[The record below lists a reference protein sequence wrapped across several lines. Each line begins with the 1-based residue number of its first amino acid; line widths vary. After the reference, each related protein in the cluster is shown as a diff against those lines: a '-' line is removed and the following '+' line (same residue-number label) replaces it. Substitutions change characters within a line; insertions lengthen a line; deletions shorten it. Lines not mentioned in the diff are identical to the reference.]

1 MTLKEAKKI
10 LKKEG
15 FCLEDTGKPR
25 SVSEDFTEFE
35 SPDICEAMQVVCSAG
50 YAIMMLNNVFNARKV
65 RLKEEYENN
74 TKVLGPGEEQPKES
88 NPALKEAA
96 SQFNDALL
104 DEQAKKI
111 EKLTKENEDWK
122 SCHEMQNRAIA
133 INNIVFRDEK
143 NRLGKEIAR
152 LNKIIHKKNMKIE
165 EMRKESYSHL
175 RGKIKVFYEN
185 VDLEGK
191 LKDKDAVLS
200 DVAEELRLSK
210 IREKNLTEVCQ
221 KYMKENEK
229 LKKELADKVVDKIDA
244 QALKSAESALAYKD
258 EVIETLDKELAEAKH
273 ELSSLNRPFR
283 PDSTEAVVLF
293 ANAYAKAERKHL
305 PCTCWKNDGKE
316 VSATYI
322 LENGKKS
329 KIALDF
335 TGDEIIFSRTD
346 PDKPRKDSSYSYKDK
361 QLTEKDEVI
370 ADLGKELKVQKDLV
384 DDISLKY
391 DGAKH
396 NLKLR
401 MDECE
406 RLKKELEEK
415 TRLVEIV
422 RNGSKQYCYY
432 GIAAE
437 KMIRKMAKVIVKE
450 GFVSSEDYKEYRRL
464 ANGYRFNP
472 QLPELSEEEEKKLSP
487 FRDDSVGAVTN
498 QKDCSPVKDNHPT
511 EDNPE
516 EVEVDEILERVRKAL
531 EECHTVSID
540 YEM

>member
-15 FCLEDTGKPR
+15 FILSLASKVINQTGAIR
-25 SVSEDFTEFE
+25 EFE
-35 SPDICEAMQVVCSAG
+35 KPEVCEAIKVA
-50 YAIMMLNNVFNARKV
+50 NANKWTIGLSPIEWDEREA
-65 RLKEEYENN
+65 RLKKEYEKN
-74 TKVLGPGEEQPKES
+74 TKASDSDEEQPNEG

-165 EMRKESYSHL
+165 ELRKESSSHL

-229 LKKELADKVVDKIDA
+229 LKKEL
-244 QALKSAESALAYKD
+244 
-258 EVIETLDKELAEAKH
+258 
-273 ELSSLNRPFR
+273 
-283 PDSTEAVVLF
+283 
-293 ANAYAKAERKHL
+293 
-305 PCTCWKNDGKE
+305 
-316 VSATYI
+316 
-322 LENGKKS
+322 
-329 KIALDF
+329 
-335 TGDEIIFSRTD
+335 
-346 PDKPRKDSSYSYKDK
+346 
-361 QLTEKDEVI
+361 
-370 ADLGKELKVQKDLV
+370 
-384 DDISLKY
+384 
-391 DGAKH
+391 
-396 NLKLR
+396 
-401 MDECE
+401 
-406 RLKKELEEK
+406 EEK
-415 TRLVEIV
+415 TKLVEIV

-450 GFVSSEDYKEYRRL
+450 GSVSSEDYKEYRRL

-531 EECHTVSID
+531 EEGHTVSID